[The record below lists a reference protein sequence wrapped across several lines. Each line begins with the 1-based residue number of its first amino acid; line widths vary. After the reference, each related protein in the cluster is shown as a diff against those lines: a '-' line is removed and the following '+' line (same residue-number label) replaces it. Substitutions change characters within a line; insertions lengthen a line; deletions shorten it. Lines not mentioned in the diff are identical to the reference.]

1 MTLNI
6 LRQYAFHVLFV
17 PPVPSPDGTLDDT
30 AAPVRNPFPFVHKPN
45 THDGNRSVMLVGRD
59 NSDKIGVWRDSFD
72 TKA

>member
-30 AAPVRNPFPFVHKPN
+30 AAPVRNPFHKPN
-45 THDGNRSVMLVGRD
+45 TLDGERLVVPAGWDR
-59 NSDKIGVWRDSFD
+59 
-72 TKA
+72 